1 MATDTLLRR
10 SGPRGPVSLR
20 AALILPALL
29 LLAGNVGAQ
38 CGAAVIGEK
47 AQPAAIQGLGTA
59 ATVRIWASSQASS
72 ASILDPC
79 AGSAC
84 AALDASSLCEGG
96 GDCLAVTGINWL
108 NGSCATTGFLP
119 QATVILAEG
128 TTAEDGGRWAAARV
142 NHNAGDANADLDAA
156 QERICS
162 GCSSEASP
170 LIGGGQLIGVT
181 LVDQSGD
188 LLTLGLSWAAPRAQA
203 EALGESGPGL
213 VTAYTLWVARV
224 AEGGAPAMTGDT
236 AGWTPTPDTDATH
249 IGDNSTDTQAE
260 IVIDLAGNIDAVW
273 VAIGLI
279 FDGSGDPASDP
290 NSLASTV
297 ISRGVLAYVP
307 SIGLVG
313 IFADGFETGDTTLWS
328 DVGP

>member
-1 MATDTLLRR
+1 MRAT
-10 SGPRGPVSLR
+10 
-20 AALILPALL
+20 LILIVLL
-29 LLAGNVGAQ
+29 VFAGNAGAQ
-38 CGAAVIGEK
+38 CGSAVVGE
-47 AQPAAIQGLGTA
+47 QSTPAAIQGLGSA
-59 ATVRIWASSQASS
+59 ATVRVWAAGQAAT
-72 ASILDPC
+72 ASIPGPC

-128 TTAEDGGRWAAARV
+128 TTAEDGGRWAMVRV
-142 NHNAGDANADLDAA
+142 NHNDGDANTDLDAA

-162 GCSSEASP
+162 GCCSEASP

-188 LLTLGLSWAAPRAQA
+188 LLTLGLSWAAPQAQA
-203 EALGESGPGL
+203 EALSENGPDL
-213 VTAYTLWVARV
+213 VTAYSLWVAWV
-224 AEGGAPAMTGDT
+224 TEGDAPAMTGDT
-236 AGWTPTPDTDATH
+236 AGWTSMPDTDATH

-279 FDGSGDPASDP
+279 FDGSGDPATDP
-290 NSLASTV
+290 NVLASTV